1 MTGHSYNRRVNEG
14 MSEGWTERD
23 GVRLHWLEW
32 RPAGAAREP
41 ALLLLH
47 GLSSNARVWERMAEQ
62 LPDRRVVALDQRSHG
77 LSDRPATGYALDD
90 LVADAAHVVRELGL
104 GRPLVVGHSW
114 GAMIAL
120 HLAAEHPELAAGLV
134 FVDGPAASFSR
145 LMTWE
150 EAAQR
155 MQPPLPRYAAI
166 DAAVE
171 AQRSSLGDAWA
182 DDLLT
187 FVRAGLVEV
196 DGGLASTLT
205 SDVRLQILRELFD
218 AQPEL
223 LFAGVEGPVLLA
235 MAGQLWPGAP
245 SEFAERRRR
254 TVDEVVELRP
264 DAQVRWYESRHDVPL
279 IRPAELAA
287 DVERTAIAAEFRS
300 VARAA
305 AALAADPRLDWTR
318 AAHGDGEGWTARDL
332 LAHLS
337 STQAAM
343 AGVIEAPPP
352 APVPAGGPERPAFD
366 PDRWNASQLRRRQE
380 RSAVELADE
389 MRLGAEAVHAA
400 LMGVDLARSAGAG
413 NFAGLP
419 VQEAMERMLD
429 HQRGHLGE
437 LRAGLGAS

>member
-1 MTGHSYNRRVNEG
+1 MNEG
-14 MSEGWTERD
+14 RSDGWTERD

-32 RPAGAAREP
+32 RPAGPAREP
-41 ALLLLH
+41 ALFLLH
-47 GLSSNARVWERMAEQ
+47 GLSSNARVWERMADR
-62 LPDRRVVALDQRSHG
+62 LPDRRIVALDQRSHG
-77 LSDRPATGYALDD
+77 LSDRPAAGYALDD

-104 GRPLVVGHSW
+104 GRPLVAGHSW
-114 GAMIAL
+114 GAMVAL
-120 HLAAEHPELAAGLV
+120 HLAAQHPELAAGLV

-145 LMTWE
+145 YMTWE
-150 EAAQR
+150 QAAER
-155 MQPPLPRYAAI
+155 MQPPLPVYPAI

-171 AQRSSLGDAWA
+171 SQRSYLGDAWA
-182 DDLLT
+182 DDLIT

-196 DGGLASTLT
+196 DGGLTSTLT
-205 SDVRLQILRELFD
+205 ADVRLQILRELFD

-254 TVDEVVELRP
+254 SVDEVVELRP

-279 IRPAELAA
+279 IRPGELAA
-287 DVERTAIAAEFRS
+287 DVDRTAIAAEFRS
-300 VARAA
+300 VARHV
-305 AALAADPRLDWTR
+305 AALAADPRLDWTHP
-318 AAHGDGEGWTARDL
+318 AHGDVEGWTAKEL

-352 APVPAGGPERPAFD
+352 APAPSGDERPAFD
-366 PDRWNASQLRRRQE
+366 PNRWNASQLRRRQD
-380 RSAVELADE
+380 RSPADLADE
-389 MRLGAEAVHAA
+389 MRLGAEAIHAA
-400 LMGVDLARSAGAG
+400 LMGVDPARTAGAG

-437 LRAGLGAS
+437 LRTGLGVA